1 MATADGPIAAVVHAI
16 KQVPGIPP
24 FTLEEYEEDAIGN
37 SAEATAI
44 AFVRISGSQGQSAY
58 GVGLNS
64 NIDQSAVEAIV
75 SALNRLD

>member
-1 MATADGPIAAVVHAI
+1 MAENPTDAQILALRRDLQDYV
-16 KQVPGIPP
+16 
-24 FTLEEYEEDAIGN
+24 DAIGN